1 MTADTGKLTIV
12 VVGASGHL
20 ARTKIL
26 PALFALHCQDFLPT
40 DFRIVGYARSSFDD
54 AAFREVISK
63 HLTCRYAPGA
73 SCEER
78 MNEFLGRCHYVRG
91 DYASTNGF
99 LDLYQRL
106 TEVQSRES
114 ANRMFYLAIPPSLFM
129 DVARAIGNA
138 GFVSC
143 GAAAPWS
150 RVVIEKPFGRDRAS
164 SDILTEELRKV
175 FTEDQTYRI
184 DHYLGKEVI
193 QNLLVLR
200 FANLI
205 FEPLWSRQYVRD
217 VQITWQENVGVEG
230 RGGYFD
236 EYGIIRDVVQ
246 NHLLQMLALTAME
259 PPKAFNAKS
268 IRDEKVRVLKAIP
281 PPLLEDVVIGQY
293 AGTDRNGIVLPGY
306 REDDTV
312 PDDSLTPT
320 FSAVVLRVENERWKD
335 VPFMIRSGKGLDK
348 KLNEIRVRFRE
359 LPENM
364 FCNSQGCPQA
374 NELVIRV
381 QPDEQIYFTIANK
394 RPGLEM
400 NLETR
405 KLDLKYES
413 AFSELI
419 PDAYESLLLDVL
431 RGEKSLFIR
440 SDELA
445 AAWNVFTPVLHEIE
459 ERRISPHAYEFGGYG
474 PEAADELF
482 AHACRNS

>member
-1 MTADTGKLTIV
+1 
-12 VVGASGHL
+12 
-20 ARTKIL
+20 
-26 PALFALHCQDFLPT
+26 
-40 DFRIVGYARSSFDD
+40 
-54 AAFREVISK
+54 
-63 HLTCRYAPGA
+63 
-73 SCEER
+73 
-78 MNEFLGRCHYVRG
+78 
-91 DYASTNGF
+91 
-99 LDLYQRL
+99 
-106 TEVQSRES
+106 
-114 ANRMFYLAIPPSLFM
+114 
-129 DVARAIGNA
+129 
-138 GFVSC
+138 
-143 GAAAPWS
+143 
-150 RVVIEKPFGRDRAS
+150 
-164 SDILTEELRKV
+164 
-175 FTEDQTYRI
+175 
-184 DHYLGKEVI
+184 
-193 QNLLVLR
+193 
-200 FANLI
+200 
-205 FEPLWSRQYVRD
+205 
-217 VQITWQENVGVEG
+217 
-230 RGGYFD
+230 
-236 EYGIIRDVVQ
+236 
-246 NHLLQMLALTAME
+246 LALTAME